1 MRLDGLKVATS
12 FRLDKAHTMYHDG
25 FGRTHL
31 MPTWSELQL
40 RRRETDRKA
49 TRVSADEVLVLDA
62 RARMTPGN
70 FVEEKLRLAL
80 SNERRAVRRVP
91 K

>member
-1 MRLDGLKVATS
+1 
-12 FRLDKAHTMYHDG
+12 
-25 FGRTHL
+25 

-40 RRRETDRKA
+40 RRREADRK
-49 TRVSADEVLVLDA
+49 TKCVGDEVLVLDS

-70 FVEEKLRLAL
+70 FVEEKLRQAL
-80 SNERRAVRRVP
+80 SIERRIVRRVP

>member
-1 MRLDGLKVATS
+1 
-12 FRLDKAHTMYHDG
+12 
-25 FGRTHL
+25 

-40 RRRETDRKA
+40 RRPETDRKT
-49 TRVSADEVLVLDA
+49 TRVSADEVLVSDA

-80 SNERRAVRRVP
+80 SGEKRIAPRVP

>member
-1 MRLDGLKVATS
+1 
-12 FRLDKAHTMYHDG
+12 
-25 FGRTHL
+25 

-70 FVEEKLRLAL
+70 FVEEKLAL
-80 SNERRAVRRVP
+80 RFPMSGASFDVFPSRSL
-91 K
+91 

>member
-1 MRLDGLKVATS
+1 
-12 FRLDKAHTMYHDG
+12 
-25 FGRTHL
+25 

-40 RRRETDRKA
+40 RRPETERKT
-49 TRVSADEVLVLDA
+49 TRVSSDEVLVLDA

-80 SNERRAVRRVP
+80 SNERRVRRVP

>member
-1 MRLDGLKVATS
+1 
-12 FRLDKAHTMYHDG
+12 
-25 FGRTHL
+25 

-40 RRRETDRKA
+40 RRPELDRNA
-49 TRVSADEVLVLDA
+49 RRIGADEVLVLDS

-70 FVEEKLRLAL
+70 FVEEKLRQAL
-80 SNERRAVRRVP
+80 SSERRIVRRVP

>member
-1 MRLDGLKVATS
+1 
-12 FRLDKAHTMYHDG
+12 
-25 FGRTHL
+25 

-49 TRVSADEVLVLDA
+49 TRVSADEVLVVDS

-80 SNERRAVRRVP
+80 SSERRVVRRVP

>member
-1 MRLDGLKVATS
+1 
-12 FRLDKAHTMYHDG
+12 
-25 FGRTHL
+25 

-40 RRRETDRKA
+40 RRRETDRKT
-49 TRVSADEVLVLDA
+49 TRVSADEVLVLDS
-62 RARMTPGN
+62 RARMTPEN

-80 SNERRAVRRVP
+80 SNERRAAPRVP

>member
-1 MRLDGLKVATS
+1 MRLDGVKVATS
-12 FRLDKAHTMYHDG
+12 FRLDRVHTMHHDG

>member
-1 MRLDGLKVATS
+1 
-12 FRLDKAHTMYHDG
+12 
-25 FGRTHL
+25 

-49 TRVSADEVLVLDA
+49 KCVGDEVLVLDS

-70 FVEEKLRLAL
+70 FVEEKLRQAL
-80 SNERRAVRRVP
+80 SIERRIVRRVP